1 MKKILFV
8 IIIGFIIIII
18 GTRVKYN
25 SDISLYF
32 GNTNNSYKYKYDY
45 FDTRVIDIINAIDN
59 NIIINSKTIQNI
71 LVKSNV
77 IYLDLNGIYISKDFI
92 YDIEKLLIKIR
103 YFTKEKLIIILRK
116 ENSFFDKNI
125 NKWIFEI
132 KEKYDIIIKRWEKC

>member
-132 KEKYDIIIKRWEKC
+132 KEKYDIIIKR